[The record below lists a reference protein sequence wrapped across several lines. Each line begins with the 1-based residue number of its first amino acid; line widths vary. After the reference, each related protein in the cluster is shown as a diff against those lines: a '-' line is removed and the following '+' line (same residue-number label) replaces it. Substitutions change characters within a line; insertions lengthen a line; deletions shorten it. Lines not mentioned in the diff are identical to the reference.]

1 MRYYPVNLDIE
12 NRRCLVVGGGSVG
25 LRKVKTLIDCGAAVT
40 VVSPRIDK
48 TLLQLS
54 NNRRITIHQRSYR
67 ASDLEGMFLVI
78 GATDDPVLNRR
89 IKSDADAVGKLC
101 NIADCPEACNFILP
115 SVVNRGD
122 LIIAVSTCGK
132 SPAFAKRLRQ
142 DLEKQF
148 GPEYAPFLGL
158 MGAIRSRLLR
168 CKHEPEAYKQLF
180 EQLIDNGLL
189 DLVRSGN
196 KEPIDALLLKVLGK
210 GFDYESL
217 TGLTA

>member
-12 NRRCLVVGGGSVG
+12 NRKCLVVGGGSVG
-25 LRKVKTLIDCGAAVT
+25 LRKVKTLIGCGAAVT
-40 VVSPRIDK
+40 VVSPMVDK

-54 NNRRITIHQRSYR
+54 NKRCITIRQRPYR
-67 ASDLEGMFLVI
+67 ASDLKGMFLVI
-78 GATDDPVLNRR
+78 GATDDERLNRR
-89 IKSDADAVGKLC
+89 IKSDADAAGLLC
-101 NIADCPEACNFILP
+101 NIADRPEACNFILP

-148 GPEYAPFLGL
+148 GPEYAAFLGL
-158 MGAIRSRLLR
+158 MGAIRSRLLCR
-168 CKHEPEAYKQLF
+168 KHGPEVHKQLF
-180 EQLIDNGLL
+180 EQLIDSDLL

-196 KEPIDALLLKVLGK
+196 KEQIDALLLKILG
-210 GFDYESL
+210 GEFNYESL
-217 TGLTA
+217 MELTT